1 VKNKYILDHVG
12 YTVTDPHTGASR
24 EILCDINLT
33 IPAGKVLTITGPSGS
48 GKSSLLSLLNMMQDA
63 TTGRI
68 LLDAEDI
75 RRLDVLELRRRVGT
89 VFQKPYLFK
98 GTVEYN
104 VLLGPRLRGVNPGFS
119 PGQLLEKVGLS
130 PSILQQEATSLS
142 GGEQQR
148 VTLARTLANSPEV
161 LLLDE
166 VTASL
171 DSNSARFIED
181 LVREL
186 CREHGLT
193 VVWVTHDLEQV
204 ARMGDNSMM
213 LVEGRLLDGGTAV

>member
-1 VKNKYILDHVG
+1 VGYKYILEHVG
-12 YTVTDPHTGASR
+12 YTAADPHTGVSR
-24 EILCDINLT
+24 EILRDINLT
-33 IPAGKVLTITGPSGS
+33 IPAEKILTITGPSGS
-48 GKSSLLSLLNMMQDA
+48 GKSSLLLLLNLMRDA
-63 TTGRI
+63 TAGRI
-68 LLDAEDI
+68 LLDGEDI
-75 RRLDVLELRRRVGT
+75 RRLDVLELRRRVGI

-104 VLLGPRLRGVNPGFS
+104 ILMGPRLRGVNPDFS
-119 PGQLLEKVGLS
+119 PGWLLERVGLS
-130 PSILQQEATSLS
+130 PSMLEQEATNLS

-148 VTLARTLANSPEV
+148 VALARTLANSPEV

-186 CREHGLT
+186 CREQGLT
-193 VVWVTHDLEQV
+193 VVWVTHYLEQV
-204 ARMGDNSMM
+204 ERVGDNNVM
-213 LVEGRLLDGGTAV
+213 LVEGRLLEGRTAV

>member
-1 VKNKYILDHVG
+1 VKNKYILEYVG
-12 YTVTDPHTGASR
+12 YTATDPHTGVSR
-24 EILCDINLT
+24 EILRDINLT
-33 IPAGKVLTITGPSGS
+33 IPAGKILTITGPSGS
-48 GKSSLLSLLNMMQDA
+48 GKSSLLMLLNLMRDA

-75 RRLDVLELRRRVGT
+75 RRLDVLELRRRVGI

-104 VLLGPRLRGVNPGFS
+104 ILLGPRLRGVNPGSS

-171 DSNSARFIED
+171 DSNSALFIED

-186 CREHGLT
+186 CRDHGLT

-204 ARMGDNSMM
+204 ERVGDNNVM
-213 LVEGRLLDGGTAV
+213 LVEGRLLVGRTVV

>member
-1 VKNKYILDHVG
+1 M
-12 YTVTDPHTGASR
+12 
-24 EILCDINLT
+24 NL
-33 IPAGKVLTITGPSGS
+33 
-48 GKSSLLSLLNMMQDA
+48 MRDA

-75 RRLDVLELRRRVGT
+75 RRLDVLELRRRVGI

-98 GTVEYN
+98 GSVEYN
-104 VLLGPRLRGVNPGFS
+104 ILLGPRLRGINPGFS
-119 PGQLLEKVGLS
+119 PGQLLEQVGLS

-193 VVWVTHDLEQV
+193 VVWVTHDPEQV
-204 ARMGDNSMM
+204 ERVGDNNVM
-213 LVEGRLLDGGTAV
+213 LVEGRLLVGRIVV

>member
-1 VKNKYILDHVG
+1 MENKYILEHVG
-12 YTVTDPHTGASR
+12 YTVTNPHTGVSR

-33 IPAGKVLTITGPSGS
+33 IPAGEILTITGPSGS
-48 GKSSLLSLLNMMQDA
+48 GKSSLLLLLNLMRDV

-68 LLDAEDI
+68 LLDGEDI
-75 RRLDVLELRRRVGT
+75 RQLDVLELRRRVGI

-104 VLLGPRLRGVNPGFS
+104 VLLGPRLRGVTPDFS
-119 PGQLLEKVGLS
+119 PTQLLEKVGLS

-148 VTLARTLANSPEV
+148 VTLARTLANNPEV

-186 CREHGLT
+186 CREQGLT

-204 ARMGDNSMM
+204 ERVGDNNVM
-213 LVEGRLLDGGTAV
+213 LVEGRLLDGRTVV

>member
-1 VKNKYILDHVG
+1 MKNKYILEHVG
-12 YTVTDPHTGASR
+12 YTATDPNTGVSR
-24 EILCDINLT
+24 EILRDINLT
-33 IPAGKVLTITGPSGS
+33 IPAGKILTITGPSGS
-48 GKSSLLSLLNMMQDA
+48 GKSSLLMLLNLMRDA

-75 RRLDVLELRRRVGT
+75 RRLDVLELRRRVGI

-98 GTVEYN
+98 GSVEYN
-104 VLLGPRLRGVNPGFS
+104 ILLGPRLRGINPGFS
-119 PGQLLEKVGLS
+119 PGQLLEQVGLS

-193 VVWVTHDLEQV
+193 VVWVTHDPEQV
-204 ARMGDNSMM
+204 ERVGDNNVM
-213 LVEGRLLDGGTAV
+213 LVEGRLLVGRIVV